1 MKQKIEAQIENINNS
16 LEWIKNNKPQDY
28 DQKFIQ
34 LIELRRSLRKV
45 LSASNNNPGIA
56 AFGKSQVGKSYL
68 ISCLLQ
74 DNGKP
79 FMVKAGS
86 ELHNFVYKINPP
98 SDNGGGKESTG
109 VITRFSSFNRD
120 DKRES
125 KLYSEDYPVLVKA
138 FSVVDLLLVL
148 ADSYFND
155 FGDYVVIDED
165 YIDSICT
172 EWKNKYSNAPI
183 IDNSP
188 IKSDDMLFMKY
199 YFNKYIHHA
208 HTLNKTSLFDHLTMI
223 VERIPAT
230 DYPSIFAC
238 LWNNEK
244 EFNNVFTR
252 LLSTLSSF
260 NYAEYIYLPIE
271 SVLHKDVKE
280 NTIMSVQCLKQLF
293 EAPDAYTSDVYVK
306 KGKEFV
312 KCASK
317 MPKSEICAICS
328 EVVFKIEEGFLSS
341 TQSYAWQNMDESVQN
356 RVNHNPV
363 ELKML
368 RTNDLLDF
376 PGARSRE
383 AERLS
388 KLGSSTIMD
397 FFLRGKVAYLFNKYN
412 EEMFINIL
420 LYCHHNK
427 DNDVTYLYSLLES
440 WVHNYVGN
448 TPYERKRKIEISHKS
463 PLFYIGTMFN
473 LDMEL
478 QPGKVESEQTEET
491 IDQTWI
497 GRFETI
503 LNRQCFHRETTDW
516 VKNWTAEGDD
526 FKNSYVLRD
535 FKFSEK
541 LYKGFTDEGKESS
554 MRMSDSF
561 YKKMRSSFI
570 HDKYVQNLFQEP
582 EIAWDT
588 AASMNNDG
596 ALYILENLAD
606 VALQMDNTRE
616 KDFNDVLNMVCNK
629 LTSIMSDYHVSTNVD
644 EILEGNIRKAK
655 AIFREMDFTCNN
667 DNYYFGHL
675 IQALQITESDSYRA
689 IHKII
694 QSPEINGMVN
704 DFKNYEII
712 RNSCEKA
719 GHPIENCNTESE
731 KMNCV
736 IETYGFLSAEE
747 AEDYFRKKGID
758 KQKLFGG
765 LYRRKL
771 NSCIIADSVYTKWC
785 TAIKSVEFFNEF
797 SQEDG
802 FDVTIMNNLV
812 DELILT
818 AEALGVRDI
827 MATSIAE
834 YVDIIDVRAANE
846 SLIADMLADTINDF
860 VNDFGFSLLSE
871 EDKLKAKGL
880 CEKRNLPAFK
890 YIEKE
895 LPAEMDEVALTNL
908 FNEMSANP
916 KALLPSFED
925 NYNKWLEY
933 MFISFVAHLDIPDF
947 DHEANVA
954 LESLLEKIK
963 VA

>member
-1 MKQKIEAQIENINNS
+1 
-16 LEWIKNNKPQDY
+16 
-28 DQKFIQ
+28 
-34 LIELRRSLRKV
+34 
-45 LSASNNNPGIA
+45 
-56 AFGKSQVGKSYL
+56 
-68 ISCLLQ
+68 
-74 DNGKP
+74 
-79 FMVKAGS
+79 
-86 ELHNFVYKINPP
+86 
-98 SDNGGGKESTG
+98 
-109 VITRFSSFNRD
+109 
-120 DKRES
+120 
-125 KLYSEDYPVLVKA
+125 
-138 FSVVDLLLVL
+138 
-148 ADSYFND
+148 
-155 FGDYVVIDED
+155 
-165 YIDSICT
+165 
-172 EWKNKYSNAPI
+172 
-183 IDNSP
+183 
-188 IKSDDMLFMKY
+188 
-199 YFNKYIHHA
+199 
-208 HTLNKTSLFDHLTMI
+208 
-223 VERIPAT
+223 
-230 DYPSIFAC
+230 
-238 LWNNEK
+238 
-244 EFNNVFTR
+244 
-252 LLSTLSSF
+252 
-260 NYAEYIYLPIE
+260 
-271 SVLHKDVKE
+271 
-280 NTIMSVQCLKQLF
+280 
-293 EAPDAYTSDVYVK
+293 
-306 KGKEFV
+306 
-312 KCASK
+312 
-317 MPKSEICAICS
+317 
-328 EVVFKIEEGFLSS
+328 
-341 TQSYAWQNMDESVQN
+341 
-356 RVNHNPV
+356 
-363 ELKML
+363 
-368 RTNDLLDF
+368 
-376 PGARSRE
+376 
-383 AERLS
+383 
-388 KLGSSTIMD
+388 
-397 FFLRGKVAYLFNKYN
+397 
-412 EEMFINIL
+412 
-420 LYCHHNK
+420 
-427 DNDVTYLYSLLES
+427 
-440 WVHNYVGN
+440 
-448 TPYERKRKIEISHKS
+448 
-463 PLFYIGTMFN
+463 
-473 LDMEL
+473 
-478 QPGKVESEQTEET
+478 
-491 IDQTWI
+491 
-497 GRFETI
+497 
-503 LNRQCFHRETTDW
+503 
-516 VKNWTAEGDD
+516 
-526 FKNSYVLRD
+526 
-535 FKFSEK
+535 
-541 LYKGFTDEGKESS
+541 
-554 MRMSDSF
+554 
-561 YKKMRSSFI
+561 
-570 HDKYVQNLFQEP
+570 
-582 EIAWDT
+582 
-588 AASMNNDG
+588 MNNDG

-616 KDFNDVLNMVCNK
+616 KDFNDVLNTVCNK

-736 IETYGFLSAEE
+736 IETYGFLSPEE

-758 KQKLFGG
+758 KQKLFSG
-765 LYRRKL
+765 LYKRKL

-785 TAIKSVEFFNEF
+785 TAIKSVDFFNEF

-827 MATSIAE
+827 MAASIAE
-834 YVDIIDVRAANE
+834 YVDIIDVHAANE